1 MKKKTIIII
10 CIVMGLCFT
19 ALLYLQVKYF
29 RQMFDMR
36 KVQFAESVSRS
47 LMLAYRDLELA
58 HTAKGLEQYV
68 RNNHSG

>member
-36 KVQFAESVSRS
+36 KVQFAE
-47 LMLAYRDLELA
+47 
-58 HTAKGLEQYV
+58 
-68 RNNHSG
+68 